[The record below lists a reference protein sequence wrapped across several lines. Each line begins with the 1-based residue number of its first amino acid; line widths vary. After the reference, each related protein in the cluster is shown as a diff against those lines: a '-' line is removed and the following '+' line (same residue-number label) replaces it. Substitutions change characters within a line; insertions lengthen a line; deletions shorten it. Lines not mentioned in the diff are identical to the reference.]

1 MKLALKN
8 ICLTLMV
15 LSIVGCFPGKT
26 EKEKDTAKEES
37 LELLV
42 GTYTKKSS
50 KGIYKLAFNPKDGS
64 LKSEGLVAETV
75 SPSYLNMSSD
85 RQYVYAVGEGETGQ
99 VSAFKWNTDRSKL
112 ALINTESAIGKG
124 SCYVALND
132 ANNLV
137 SVANYGSGDM
147 AVFKRNADGSIQSS
161 PQFRKHE
168 GSGSSLSNQAGPHA
182 HYSKFYKDKFLY
194 IVDLGIDEIASYMV
208 AANGD
213 IGEKKI
219 ALKTDVSDGPRHMT
233 FHPSKDIAYVIN
245 EISNSVIVSTIN
257 QEDGSLNSIQK
268 ISTLPE
274 DFKEKSHCADIH
286 ITSSGKFLYASNRGH
301 NSIAMYAVANDGT
314 LVLIGNES
322 VRGDW
327 PRNFTLSP
335 DDNYLLVANQNS
347 DNIVVFRVDQKT
359 GELNFTGNEIAV
371 SMPVCLK
378 F

>member
-1 MKLALKN
+1 MKLALKK
-8 ICLTLMV
+8 LSLALMV
-15 LSIVGCFPGKT
+15 ISIVGCGSGKT
-26 EKEKDTAKEES
+26 EKEKNTTKDES

-42 GTYTKKSS
+42 GTYTRKSS

-64 LKSEGLVAETV
+64 LKNVGLVAETV
-75 SPSYLNMSSD
+75 SPSYLDMSAD
-85 RQYVYAVGEGETGQ
+85 REYVYAVGEGESAQ
-99 VSAFKWNTDRSKL
+99 VSGFKWNADRSQL
-112 ALINTESAIGKG
+112 ELINTESAVGKG
-124 SCYVALND
+124 ACYVALND

-137 SVANYGSGDM
+137 AVANYGSGDM
-147 AVFKRNADGSIQSS
+147 AVFKRNTDGSLQGS

-194 IVDLGIDEIASYMV
+194 IVDLGIDEVASYSV
-208 AANGD
+208 AENGD
-213 IGEKKI
+213 IGEKKT

-233 FHPSKDIAYVIN
+233 FHPTKDIAYVIN
-245 EISNSVIVSTIN
+245 EISNSVIVTTIN
-257 QEDGSLNSIQK
+257 QEDGSLNRIQK

-274 DFKEKSHCADIH
+274 GFKEKSHCADIH
-286 ITSSGKFLYASNRGH
+286 ITSNGKFLYASNRGH
-301 NSIAMYAVANDGT
+301 NSIAMYSVASDGT
-314 LVLIGNES
+314 LSLIGNES

-347 DNIVVFRVDQKT
+347 DNIVVFNVDQKT
-359 GELNFTGNEIAV
+359 GVLNFTGNEIEV